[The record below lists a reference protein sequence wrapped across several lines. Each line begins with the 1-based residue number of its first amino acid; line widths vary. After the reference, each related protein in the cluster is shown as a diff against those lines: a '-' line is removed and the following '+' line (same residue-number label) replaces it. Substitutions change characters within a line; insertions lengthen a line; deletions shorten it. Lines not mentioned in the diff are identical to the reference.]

1 VHKSKEDIV
10 RGRNEILA
18 LIIEELYR
26 TVQKNSGE
34 IELVMYTPLSQSPIA
49 PSPQL

>member
-18 LIIEELYR
+18 LIIEELYH

-34 IELVMYTPLSQSPIA
+34 IELIMYTPLTKPHRSL
-49 PSPQL
+49 PQL